1 MKELGYDNDAWV
13 YFRVLGVLFS
23 TYALV
28 FVADDDAIRQI
39 VGFLNTRGIVELF
52 VAVGNVRGIVAHDD
66 ESTIHDEGINEAV
79 GKVVNDTNEYEHE
92 AVNEVGEKETFQ
104 DSTGDEVP
112 NIEDLSHNT
121 TEVEQEECEK
131 ETSQDSAG
139 DEVSDIEDLGHS
151 TAEVEL
157 EAGEKETSQ
166 DSVDLLVNFEVAFDL
181 DDEVEGIR
189 VNVRA
194 DIHENST
201 YVSEGEENNDVECE
215 GQPIVGNDLVEEDGD
230 VTKIEGKLQDH
241 ERDYIEFEDHKQ
253 FKEAVRKYDIA
264 KGVALRTNK
273 NPFLTSKHIENVFRD
288 RILADPSMKVENLK
302 QHCRKELGVYAS
314 FNKCQR
320 ARLNVLREKRGS
332 YVDEYVTLW
341 GDGKNQMFPVAWAA
355 VEGEG
360 NESWKWFLT
369 KLVQD
374 LNHPDGEALEHKMCA
389 RHVYSNCNKKR
400 KWMNMKIQF
409 WNCVRSTFVED
420 FDDQLK
426 LLEEMRATSTIPPLH
441 WSHAYFTGNSKCD
454 VVDNNLV
461 EAFSG

>member
-1 MKELGYDNDAWV
+1 MMDSNTNLFVLKYFHGGKFVSSPRFDYVDYKTEKFQVDFDRLCYWDIVGNMKELGYDNDAWV

-241 ERDYIEFEDHKQ
+241 ERDYIEYDDPWEFEDHKQ

-264 KGVALRTNK
+264 KGVALRFKKSEPKRVKVCCKRMHVKRSWVNKGKTNIA
-273 NPFLTSKHIENVFRD
+273 P
-288 RILADPSMKVENLK
+288 
-302 QHCRKELGVYAS
+302 
-314 FNKCQR
+314 R
-320 ARLNVLREKRGS
+320 AQQKLEKIWNFPLNVNWLGMVME
-332 YVDEYVTLW
+332 
-341 GDGKNQMFPVAWAA
+341 
-355 VEGEG
+355 
-360 NESWKWFLT
+360 
-369 KLVQD
+369 D
-374 LNHPDGEALEHKMCA
+374 LK
-389 RHVYSNCNKKR
+389 
-400 KWMNMKIQF
+400 
-409 WNCVRSTFVED
+409 
-420 FDDQLK
+420 
-426 LLEEMRATSTIPPLH
+426 
-441 WSHAYFTGNSKCD
+441 
-454 VVDNNLV
+454 
-461 EAFSG
+461 